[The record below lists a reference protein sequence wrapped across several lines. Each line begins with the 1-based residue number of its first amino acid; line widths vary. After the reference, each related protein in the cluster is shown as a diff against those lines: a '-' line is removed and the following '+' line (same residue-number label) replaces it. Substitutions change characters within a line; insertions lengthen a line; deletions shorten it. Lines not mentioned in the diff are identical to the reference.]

1 MRLPL
6 EPEEFPTGVALF
18 AVMPSTLSSGYIFT
32 GEARGNQ
39 SLALLLSVVTNLM
52 AVVSVPLWLSAV
64 LDSDGVELDVGSLLL
79 KLLLMMLLPLLVGR
93 SLRYFAWV
101 RTQVTNFKN
110 TLKILSG
117 FMLVLIP
124 YVLATVALPP
134 TYAPFLSVLRAA
146 GG

>member
-1 MRLPL
+1 
-6 EPEEFPTGVALF
+6 
-18 AVMPSTLSSGYIFT
+18 
-32 GEARGNQ
+32 
-39 SLALLLSVVTNLM
+39 
-52 AVVSVPLWLSAV
+52 
-64 LDSDGVELDVGSLLL
+64 LLL

-117 FMLVLIP
+117 LMLVLIP
-124 YVLATVALPP
+124 YVFATVALSP
-134 TYAPFLSVLRAA
+134 TYAPFLSVLHAA